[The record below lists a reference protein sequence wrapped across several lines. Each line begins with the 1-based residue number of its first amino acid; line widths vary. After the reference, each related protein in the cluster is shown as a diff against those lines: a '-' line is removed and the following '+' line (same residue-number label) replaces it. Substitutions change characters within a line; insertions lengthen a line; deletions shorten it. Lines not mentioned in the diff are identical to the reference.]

1 MKLKFTPRATYDL
14 ERLRAFI
21 AEHNPDAAQRVSQQ
35 LKHNILHLVKNPK
48 LGKVVD
54 ELPRVRDFITGPY
67 LVRYTVIEQTVIIL
81 KIWHGKEDQ
90 G

>member
-54 ELPRVRDFITGPY
+54 ELPRVR
-67 LVRYTVIEQTVIIL
+67 YTVIEQTVIIL